1 MKTEMYECH
10 ATKTWLGENET
21 PMDDT
26 FYFKVKATSHIQHH
40 PGSTNLQG
48 LSKAGLE
55 KIRNLR
61 ADGYFV
67 TVTVG
72 GRGVGIEN
80 A

>member
-1 MKTEMYECH
+1 MKTEMYECY
-10 ATKTWLGENET
+10 ATKTWLENET

-26 FYFKVKATSHIQHH
+26 LYFRVKAMGHIQRH
-40 PGSTNLQG
+40 PGSTNLQK

-55 KIRNLR
+55 KIRSLR

-67 TVTVG
+67 AVTVG

-80 A
+80 E